1 MNEPTSYLRVLYCV
15 LLIAAT
21 IEPMPHQEL
30 ARCDGGI
37 VVATDDE
44 SALKLLE
51 SAPAAQLLYFSL
63 EDYRRAVRDLDA
75 EQIEAAVHKRRERFS
90 ADPLAHGSRRLL
102 ELERRVLTCAAASA
116 GDQEPLR
123 RMEAALA
130 GMRTIS
136 TDPIWD
142 DAELTAV
149 LMALLDAESKVVAEL
164 QGPAAPLA
172 VDGES
177 RMRRDFASPVMSYLT
192 AQGQNGYDRGLPS
205 AGVIRALSIDPADED
220 LLSYLE
226 LSREPFVRWQGAV
239 VTPWPLW
246 KVDNLEARNKTLT
259 TMYAST
265 NEFLYDAYNLSEA
278 QLHRELAMRAGADE
292 EFRTTDLARH
302 VNKLR
307 VESALVRGTA
317 AQKAEESAP
326 ALGRKL
332 DGQSR
337 PEVRT
342 LSAALSR
349 HPSWASAQTLEDS
362 EAHARA
368 KERVI
373 EEARFLAGL
382 AETMGRPD
390 LSEQWTEYGA
400 AREKE
405 AE

>member
-177 RMRRDFASPVMSYLT
+177 RTEGGRISPGPDQLRRPRREGRKKLRPVHLRQT
-192 AQGQNGYDRGLPS
+192 PPRQNPVRAPRLEGLQGLERIEMLSIRKEQMQALREVAIGLPRPS
-205 AGVIRALSIDPADED
+205 GAQNLCPLP
-220 LLSYLE
+220 LL
-226 LSREPFVRWQGAV
+226 
-239 VTPWPLW
+239 PLW
-246 KVDNLEARNKTLT
+246 
-259 TMYAST
+259 
-265 NEFLYDAYNLSEA
+265 
-278 QLHRELAMRAGADE
+278 
-292 EFRTTDLARH
+292 
-302 VNKLR
+302 
-307 VESALVRGTA
+307 LVRRRSHNSLHT
-317 AQKAEESAP
+317 P
-326 ALGRKL
+326 PLII
-332 DGQSR
+332 R
-337 PEVRT
+337 P
-342 LSAALSR
+342 
-349 HPSWASAQTLEDS
+349 
-362 EAHARA
+362 
-368 KERVI
+368 
-373 EEARFLAGL
+373 
-382 AETMGRPD
+382 
-390 LSEQWTEYGA
+390 
-400 AREKE
+400 
-405 AE
+405 